1 MVKVYAFD
9 SYSHSDMKKFRDKWM
24 HDLSCVV
31 CDSFIK
37 ICHVFKFPSS
47 LAYQSAVFLGG
58 DESGI
63 SIT

>member
-1 MVKVYAFD
+1 MNDF
-9 SYSHSDMKKFRDKWM
+9 
-24 HDLSCVV
+24 VV
-31 CDSFIK
+31 CDSFIT

-58 DESGI
+58 DESDI